1 MVEWTSKEYNTI
13 VKKRGIIDPQKLSTK
28 ELLSTLNKYDSG
40 REVKNTST
48 KSLDIGLE
56 KNVKI
61 QNISKFELS
70 RGQKLQ
76 RKSIDELKDIARLR
90 RIENIE
96 KLAKEDLIITL
107 LKSKAIVEE
116 NKTLEK
122 LIIKIKKLQKELK
135 KINR

>member
-56 KNVKI
+56 KNFKI

-76 RKSIDELKDIARLR
+76 RKSIDELRDIARLR
-90 RIENIE
+90 RIKNIE

>member
-56 KNVKI
+56 KNFKI

-90 RIENIE
+90 RIKNIE

>member
-48 KSLDIGLE
+48 KSLDIGLQ

-90 RIENIE
+90 RIKNIE

>member
-90 RIENIE
+90 RIKNIE